1 MDFAKTVL
9 LRMNFN
15 EFSPADKAAHIAAI
29 NEYVTDVLPEL
40 IAKGR
45 SLSRDDIRD
54 FHRGLDLLGA
64 FPQYAIF
71 ASNTRAIRG
80 DYPQY
85 IATME
90 YQFKLLINQILKHYA
105 SITPDGER
113 VIVLQQSQSLRRGRP
128 TQAESE
134 QRRREEE
141 QAMQADA
148 VSRLTGV
155 RISTSEPAPIQER
168 ESDTSRRKDD
178 GPDLF
183 DAAIQN
189 AIDESSEDDSS
200 STEEHS
206 STPSVHTHRGAAD
219 GQSALSPTL
228 TNLREWLPVLP
239 AELASR
245 VRSLRDQRA
254 EMASESE
261 KAKLIFEQGG
271 TPEQMQPHTQRAKEL
286 QRDINDLYSDID
298 QYLGGMYLMLTE
310 VNPEWEGLAAKWLKA
325 TGEPL
330 EKLTFRMKPYA
341 EKMNAAH
348 DNWLRDTLA
357 ACRKDEERRIARETR
372 DPEKEKEM
380 HKMDAYIRRKDVNAS
395 PKRLATMQQYRDK
408 LAEMGADADSLA
420 AYDVFINAVAAEV
433 EKQEQGKEKK

>member
-1 MDFAKTVL
+1 
-9 LRMNFN
+9 MNFN
-15 EFSPADKAAHIAAI
+15 QLSSADQTAHIAAV
-29 NEYVTDVLPEL
+29 NEYINNTLPAL
-40 IAKGR
+40 RAKGR
-45 SLSRDDIRD
+45 SLSSSDIKD
-54 FHRGLDLLGA
+54 FHRGIDLLA
-64 FPQYAIF
+64 VFPQYSVFCAQLKG
-71 ASNTRAIRG
+71 IRC

-85 IATME
+85 IATLE
-90 YQFKLLINQILKHYA
+90 HKFSLLTQQLLQQFTA
-105 SITPDGER
+105 ITPSGEH
-113 VIVLQQSQSLRRGRP
+113 VIVLNQTQSLRRGRP

-134 QRRREEE
+134 QRKREEE
-141 QAMQADA
+141 AAAQAEA
-148 VSRLTGV
+148 VSQLTGA
-155 RISTSEPAPIQER
+155 RISTSEPAAIQER
-168 ESDTSRRKDD
+168 DSDTSRRKDD

-183 DAAIQN
+183 DAAIQTEIN
-189 AIDESSEDDSS
+189 ENETSEVPESSAPINE
-200 STEEHS
+200 TN
-206 STPSVHTHRGAAD
+206 HTRVVM
-219 GQSALSPTL
+219 Q
-228 TNLREWLPVLP
+228 NLRDWLHVLP

-245 VRSLRDQRA
+245 VRALRDVRA
-254 EMASESE
+254 EMASEAE
-261 KAKLIFEQGG
+261 RAKLIFEQGG

-357 ACRKDEERRIARETR
+357 ACRQEEERRIARETR

-395 PKRLATMQQYRDK
+395 PKRLATMQQYRAK

-433 EKQEQGKEKK
+433 EKQEQGKEKNK